1 VLLAVTGVLAAIGIG
16 TACSNQGEGEVCNI
30 LNGSDDCQTDNGL
43 SCFRASDLNNVTS
56 DRCCPT
62 DRSRA
67 THPACTTPIVISGSG
82 DAAAPADTGPGTVTQ
97 DAQVAE
103 TGSTDAADAANAA
116 DAQDQ

>member
-1 VLLAVTGVLAAIGIG
+1 VTGVLAAIGIG

-62 DRSRA
+62 DRSQA
-67 THPACTTPIVISGSG
+67 THPACTTPIVISGSS
-82 DAAAPADTGPGTVTQ
+82 DAAAPADTGPGSVTQ

-103 TGSTDAADAANAA
+103 TGSGTDAADAADTA
-116 DAQDQ
+116 DAPDQ